1 MILLL
6 GVVCFILRTSGLGC
20 CHYFGCHFG
29 YHVNA
34 AKTWLVV
41 KQKCLASA

>member
-20 CHYFGCHFG
+20 CHYFGCH
-29 YHVNA
+29 VNA